1 MNAKKNKNIF
11 WIDESIKGLK
21 DLEEFEKKMVGYEIK
36 NFYSVKEVLI

>member
-21 DLEEFEKKMVGYEIK
+21 DLEEFEKKMVVMKLKIFIALK
-36 NFYSVKEVLI
+36 KFLI